1 MKPKWEPILAIWLF
15 CVLLVFTG
23 PVPSFSQSKTWNF
36 DKDKAQAL
44 PSGWVTELT
53 GQGTKGVW
61 QVVADPPAPSK
72 PNVLAQTSTDATD
85 YRFPLAIVE
94 DTNYKDLDLSVRVK
108 AISGS
113 VDQGGGLVW
122 RYRDAN
128 NYYVLRANALEDNV
142 VLYKVENSKRTH
154 LKPRGA
160 TGRGY
165 GVKIKVPG
173 NVWNTLMVKVRG
185 GTFEANFNGQKLFD
199 VDDKTFTEAGKIGL
213 WTKADSVIHFDDLT
227 VEPK

>member
-1 MKPKWEPILAIWLF
+1 MKLKWEPVLVICLF
-15 CVLLVFTG
+15 SVLVFLTG
-23 PVPSFSQSKTWNF
+23 PVPTFSQPKTWNF
-36 DKDKAQAL
+36 NKDKAQAL
-44 PSGWVTELT
+44 PSGWITELT
-53 GQGTKGVW
+53 GQGAKGTW
-61 QVVADPPAPSK
+61 SVVPDSTAPSK
-72 PNVLAQTSTDATD
+72 PNVLAQTSTDATG
-85 YRFPLAIVE
+85 YRSPLAIVE
-94 DTNYKDLDLSVRVK
+94 DTNYKDLDMSVRVR

-128 NYYVLRANALEDNV
+128 NYYILRANALEDNV
-142 VLYKVENSKRTH
+142 VLYKVENGKRTH
-154 LKPRGA
+154 IKPRGA

-173 NVWNTLMVKVRG
+173 NVWNTLSVKVRG
-185 GTFEANFNGQKLFD
+185 GTFEVNFNGQKLYA
-199 VDDKTFTEAGKIGL
+199 VDDTTFTNAGKIGL